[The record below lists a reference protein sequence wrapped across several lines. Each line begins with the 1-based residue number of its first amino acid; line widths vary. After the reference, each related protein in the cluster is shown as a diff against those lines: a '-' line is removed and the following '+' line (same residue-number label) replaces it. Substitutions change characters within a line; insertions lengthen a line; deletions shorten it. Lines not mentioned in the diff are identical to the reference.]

1 MVKTIYY
8 SEVIYD
14 TWSFYIA
21 ATENGLVYVGS
32 SPQRFTELETWVSNL
47 KVNTELIRDDLFLT
61 LYISQFKEYLARQR
75 TSFTFPVELIGTS
88 FQIEVW
94 NHLLTIPYGE
104 TTTYGEIATALNK
117 KPTHSRAI
125 GTAIG
130 KNPLMIVYPCH
141 RVVPKTGSAKGFR
154 GGLLM
159 KKDLLSLEKLD

>member
-14 TWSFYIA
+14 AWSFYIA

-47 KVNTELIRDDLFLT
+47 KVNTELIRDDRILT
-61 LYISQFKEYLARQR
+61 LYISQFEEYLANRR
-75 TSFTFPVELIGTS
+75 KNFTFPVELFGTP

-94 NHLLTIPYGE
+94 KKLLTIPYGE
-104 TTTYGEIATALNK
+104 TTTYSEIAIALNR
-117 KPTHSRAI
+117 KPGHSRAV

-130 KNPLMIVYPCH
+130 KNPLQIVYPCH
-141 RVVPKTGSAKGFR
+141 RVGPKVGAPKGFR
-154 GGLLM
+154 GGLPM
-159 KKDLLSLEKLD
+159 KKALLSLEGIK